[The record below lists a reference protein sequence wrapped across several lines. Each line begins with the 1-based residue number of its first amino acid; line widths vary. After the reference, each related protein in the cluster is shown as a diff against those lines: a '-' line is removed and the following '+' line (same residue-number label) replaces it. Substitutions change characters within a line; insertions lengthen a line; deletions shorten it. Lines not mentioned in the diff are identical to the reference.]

1 MMRLDKFLKNS
12 GLVKRRGLA
21 KRICDEGLVQVG
33 GRRAKPATKVSV
45 GDRLRVQIGLQIT
58 DHEILALP
66 EHPVARADRAQV
78 TRTLS
83 SERLD
88 PLEDL

>member
-1 MMRLDKFLKNS
+1 MRLDKFLKYS
-12 GLVKRRGLA
+12 GIVRRRGLA
-21 KRICDEGLVQVG
+21 KRICDEGLVQVD
-33 GRRAKPATKVSV
+33 GRAAKPSTRVSV
-45 GDRLRVQIGLQIT
+45 GDRLRVQMGLKIT

-66 EHPVARADRAQV
+66 QRPIARPERPQYV
-78 TRTLS
+78 RLLS